1 MAFIEITKSFA
12 DVIVDVGT
20 TAEKKQQLNNAVNI
34 FINWI
39 VQTDNRW
46 EIVSSGMYNDW
57 AILKV
62 LEWNGC
68 GDTQMVIRPGTYSSS
83 YNEINID
90 NQSGYGYKIF
100 RGSPWPVRYFK
111 GDSWAMLGIR
121 RDTSSLWRGAIT
133 LEDDSV
139 CAVRGNALYLNGER
153 LYVYNFGVYLKDANG
168 REVCTDAFLRDS
180 NNTVVGKVKDGL
192 AVRVTTSKN
201 KIKVNNE
208 IYFPVHYEYATL
220 VMK

>member
-12 DVIVDVGT
+12 DVVVGVGT
-20 TAEKKQQLNNAVNI
+20 TAEKKQKLNNATNI

-68 GDTQMVIRPGTYSSS
+68 GDTQMVIRPSTSSTYRRINMDYECEIFWGSS
-83 YNEINID
+83 
-90 NQSGYGYKIF
+90 
-100 RGSPWPVRYFK
+100 WPVRYFK
-111 GDSWAMLGIR
+111 GDSWAMLGLP
-121 RDTSSLWRGAIT
+121 RDSTSASTTHWRGAIT

-139 CAVRGNALYLNGER
+139 CAVRGNELYLNGVE
-153 LYVYNFGVYLKDANG
+153 LYACDFGANLKDANG

-180 NNTVVGKVKDGL
+180 NKTVVGKVKDGL

-201 KIKVNNE
+201 KIRVNND